1 MRKVEDNHFLKQF
14 GQNLKT
20 VRISKG
26 FTQEHL
32 ADCLNVEIS
41 QISRIERGVICTSI
55 INLKKIADSLKVDVG
70 ELFNF

>member
-1 MRKVEDNHFLKQF
+1 MRKVEDNYFLKQF

-26 FTQEHL
+26 LTQQHL
-32 ADCLNVEIS
+32 ADSLNVEIS
-41 QISRIERGVICTSI
+41 QISRIERGLICTSI